1 MDSFIDKF
9 AQRKKAQDMIKA
21 NVAAENG
28 EMERLSTQVADYEKA
43 IEEIRKSN
51 FQNIENAEK
60 LRALLEEGL
69 KKIDEVQKTEPQET
83 LKLDD
88 VKATVHRE
96 LTEIMG
102 EATVAEQL
110 QSTLAKELP
119 IQLQESLS
127 KELPARLQEELG
139 KSTSSN
145 DELKNEIEDYVHREN
160 VKVYRNVQ
168 AVVQEELTKQS
179 EQQKIDLHDA
189 VETVEVPAALL
200 PIGVITLILVIGD
213 IALQVLRIF
222 GIL

>member
-51 FQNIENAEK
+51 FQNIENSEK
-60 LRALLEEGL
+60 LRTLLEESL
-69 KKIDEVQKTEPQET
+69 KKIEEVQKREPEET
-83 LKLDD
+83 VKLDD
-88 VKATVHRE
+88 IKAVVRE
-96 LTEIMG
+96 QLTAVLG
-102 EATVAEQL
+102 EQNVAEQL
-110 QSTLAKELP
+110 RATLAEELP
-119 IQLQESLS
+119 TQLRENQ
-127 KELPARLQEELG
+127 P
-139 KSTSSN
+139 SN
-145 DELKNEIEDYVHREN
+145 DTLKSEMEDYIHREN

-189 VETVEVPAALL
+189 VNMIELPAAVL
-200 PIGVITLILVIGD
+200 PIGIVTLLLVIAD
-213 IALQVLRIF
+213 LAIQVLRIL

>member
-51 FQNIENAEK
+51 FQNIENSEK
-60 LRALLEEGL
+60 LRTLLEESL
-69 KKIDEVQKTEPQET
+69 KKIEAVQKREPEET
-83 LKLDD
+83 VKLDD
-88 VKATVHRE
+88 IKAVVRE
-96 LTEIMG
+96 QLTAVLG
-102 EATVAEQL
+102 EQNVAEQL
-110 QSTLAKELP
+110 RATLAEELP
-119 IQLQESLS
+119 TQLRENQ
-127 KELPARLQEELG
+127 P
-139 KSTSSN
+139 SN
-145 DELKNEIEDYVHREN
+145 DTLKSEMEDYIHREN

-189 VETVEVPAALL
+189 VNMIELPAAVL
-200 PIGVITLILVIGD
+200 PIGIVTLLLVIAD
-213 IALQVLRIF
+213 LAIQVLRIL

>member
-28 EMERLSTQVADYEKA
+28 EMERLLTQVADYEKA

-127 KELPARLQEELG
+127 KELPVRLQEELG